1 MEWHE
6 HSEESLVEYAAG
18 HLQHQGI
25 AAMEMQRRL
34 IVSLNAFSV
43 SSARQATVMIRLTW
57 AIAVLTV
64 VMTAV
69 GIFQLWS
76 AIK

>member
-1 MEWHE
+1 
-6 HSEESLVEYAAG
+6 
-18 HLQHQGI
+18 
-25 AAMEMQRRL
+25 MEMQRRL
-34 IVSLNAFSV
+34 IVSLHAFSV

-64 VMTAV
+64 VMTAA